1 MFYKLYTF
9 IAYNVNIFVQC
20 MEILQFD
27 LKTRKTFLRRTKC
40 DGIKAEDF
48 YIGAIITIYSRNI
61 KIIDF
66 ADKNTKS
73 KLQTITQK

>member
-1 MFYKLYTF
+1 
-9 IAYNVNIFVQC
+9 

-40 DGIKAEDF
+40 DGIKAKDF
-48 YIGAIITIYSRNI
+48 YVGAVITIYSRNI

-66 ADKNTKS
+66 ADKSTKT